1 MFAKWGSLAYHRRWV
16 VMIATLVLTV
26 MGGMWG
32 LGVFDRLS
40 EGGFGD
46 PTSESAKATKL
57 VEDTFGRQ
65 GGDVVVMYTT
75 PSGSTIDTPVIKTRV
90 ETALAG
96 LPTDAVKTVA
106 SYYNLPQPNPFGTAD
121 KSKALVAI
129 TLQASDSN
137 TQLKDFARISDQLT
151 LSGLETQFAGQIP
164 IQKTISEMSGADLVR
179 AETVS
184 MPIVLILLVII
195 FGGVVAASLPVLVG
209 GLAIMGSLALLHAIS
224 LATDVNSFAIN
235 VASLLGLG
243 MAIDYGLFIV
253 GRFREELAAGRTP
266 EQAVQR
272 TVGSAG
278 RTVVFSAT
286 LLVIAL
292 AGLLLFPQSFLKSLG
307 YGGMSA
313 VAVAALVSL
322 TLLPALLGILGHRV
336 DKLAMPWRKRMAKS
350 EHGGGWA
357 KLGQKVMKKPLLFA
371 IPIVAAL
378 LALGAPFLD
387 VKFGEA
393 TEKVLPIGNESR
405 VAVETMNKDFP
416 EIAKTGLDIVVK
428 GNTSQEAVA
437 RFAQRVGDVPGIGTA
452 ALALD
457 PKDNVWL
464 LSASLDGDA
473 LSDESKQAMKDVR
486 EVTPPL
492 GASEV
497 LVGGSTAVNVD
508 SLSAI
513 GSKLPWMALLFI
525 MATFILMFLAF
536 GSVLLPVKA
545 ILMSALSLSATFGVL
560 TWIFYDGHLASLLG
574 VTPSPLDSGIV
585 VLMVAMILGLSTD
598 YEVFLLSRMVEAKNR
613 GASNEEAISTGLAK
627 TGRVITAAA
636 ILLVLVTGA
645 FAFSQV
651 AMMRF
656 VGVGMILALVLDAT
670 IVRMLLVPAVL
681 KLMGNAAWWA
691 PPALRRI
698 QEKLAIHE
706 GGDVE
711 DDDPEPPTNQLPV
724 QQPVGA
730 GRHLK

>member
-26 MGGMWG
+26 MGGLWG
-32 LGVFDRLS
+32 VGVFDRLS

-46 PTSESAKATKL
+46 PTSEAVRANKL
-57 VEDTFGRQ
+57 VEETFGRQ
-65 GGDVVVMYTT
+65 GGDIVVMYTA
-75 PSGSTIDTPVIKTRV
+75 PSGSTIDSPEVKSKV

-96 LPTDAVKTVA
+96 LPADAVKTVA
-106 SYYNLPQPNPFGTAD
+106 SYWNIPQPNPFGTAD

-137 TQLKDFARISDQLT
+137 AQLKDYARISDQLVV
-151 LSGLETQFAGQIP
+151 SGVKTQFAGQIP

-209 GLAIMGSLALLHAIS
+209 GLSIMGSLALLHAIS
-224 LATDVNSFAIN
+224 LGTVVNSFAIN

-253 GRFREELAAGRTP
+253 GRFREELAAGRTSQ
-266 EQAVQR
+266 QAVAR

-286 LLVIAL
+286 LLIVAL
-292 AGLLLFPQSFLKSLG
+292 SGLLLFPQSFLKSLG

-313 VAVAALVSL
+313 VFVAALVSL

-336 DKLAMPWRKRMAKS
+336 DKLSMPWRKRMAKS
-350 EHGGGWA
+350 EHGNGWA
-357 KLGQKVMKKPLLFA
+357 KLGGKVMKKPALFA
-371 IPIVAAL
+371 VPIIAVL
-378 LALGAPFLD
+378 LALGAPFLG
-387 VKFGEA
+387 VKFGEV
-393 TEKVLPIGNESR
+393 TEKVLPQGNEAR
-405 VAVETMNKDFP
+405 VAVETLNKDFP
-416 EIAKTGLDIVVK
+416 AIAKTGLDIVVK
-428 GNTSQEAVA
+428 GNTSAEAVQ
-437 RFAQRVGDVPGIGTA
+437 RFAQRVGEVPGVDTA
-452 ALALD
+452 AVTLE
-457 PKDNVWL
+457 PKNNVWL
-464 LSASLDGDA
+464 LSASLVGDP
-473 LSDESKQAMKDVR
+473 LSDQSKQAMLDVR
-486 EVTPPL
+486 KVTPPL
-492 GASEV
+492 GATDV

-508 SLSAI
+508 SLDAI
-513 GSKLPWMALLFI
+513 SSKLPWMALLFLT
-525 MATFILMFLAF
+525 ATFVLMFLAF
-536 GSVLLPVKA
+536 GSILLPIKA
-545 ILMSALSLSATFGVL
+545 IVMSALSLSATFGVL
-560 TWIFYDGHLASLLG
+560 TWIFHDGHLASLLG
-574 VTPSPLDSGIV
+574 VTPAPLDSGIV

-598 YEVFLLSRMVEAKNR
+598 YEVFLLSRMVEARNR
-613 GASNEEAISTGLAK
+613 GASNEEAVRIGLAK

-636 ILLVLVTGA
+636 ILLILVTGA

-656 VGVGMILALVLDAT
+656 VGVGMILALALDAT
-670 IVRMLLVPAVL
+670 LVRMILVPAVM
-681 KLMGNAAWWA
+681 KLLGNAAWWA

-706 GGDVE
+706 GGDVDDE
-711 DDDPEPPTNQLPV
+711 DDQPSHHRREP
-724 QQPVGA
+724 QPVG
-730 GRHLK
+730 

>member
-1 MFAKWGSLAYHRRWV
+1 
-16 VMIATLVLTV
+16 MIATLVLTV

-46 PTSESAKATKL
+46 PTSEAARATKL

-65 GGDVVVMYTT
+65 GGDVVVMYTA
-75 PSGSTIDTPVIKTRV
+75 PNGSTIDTPVVKSRI

-129 TLQASDSN
+129 TLQAFDSN

-151 LSGLETQFAGQIP
+151 LDGLETQFAGQIP

-357 KLGQKVMKKPLLFA
+357 TLGRKVMKRPLLFA
-371 IPIVAAL
+371 VPIVAAL
-378 LALGAPFLD
+378 LALGTPFLD

-393 TEKVLPIGNESR
+393 TEKVLPLGNESR

-437 RFAQRVGDVPGIGTA
+437 RFAERVGEVPGIGTA

-492 GASEV
+492 GATEV

-508 SLSAI
+508 SLAAI

-545 ILMSALSLSATFGVL
+545 IVMSALSLSATFGVL

-613 GASNEEAISTGLAK
+613 GASNEEAIATGLAK

-636 ILLVLVTGA
+636 ILLILVTGA

-670 IVRMLLVPAVL
+670 IVRMILVPAVL
-681 KLMGNAAWWA
+681 KLMGDAAWWA
-691 PPALRRI
+691 PGPLRKI

-706 GGDVE
+706 GGDVD